1 MEIENLHLVIPI
13 INRILKPEYK
23 ECRMCG
29 KFGYIDMYNYVS
41 PLRNDKFIVC
51 KKCAIREYY
60 GTKAKQSKRY
70 KKDKNDNNLFR
81 EKISSN

>member
-1 MEIENLHLVIPI
+1 MIPK

-60 GTKAKQSKRY
+60 GTSGSNSKLY
-70 KKDKNDNNLFR
+70 KKHMSNKKLFGVD
-81 EKISSN
+81 SNE

>member
-1 MEIENLHLVIPI
+1 MGIENLHLMIPR
-13 INRILKPEYK
+13 INRILKPEYR

-29 KFGYIDMYNYVS
+29 KLGYTDMYNYVS
-41 PLRNDKFIVC
+41 PLKTDKFIIC

-60 GTKAKQSKRY
+60 GTKATQSKRY
-70 KKDKNDNNLFR
+70 KKDKESNNLFK